1 MKKLNIR
8 IMLGLEMARHFRCGT
23 EFTGEWKTVDADAAT
38 ETSYREDQC
47 LEVSETES
55 ADLVDLDAAAV
66 AALAATQ
73 FVAPTDS
80 VVRADAIKVAIA
92 QLDVGN
98 ASLWTGNNVP
108 KVEAIIAIT
117 GWPVSAAERDAV
129 FNEMNVQAVAE

>member
-8 IMLGLEMARHFRCGT
+8 ITLGLVMARHFRCGT

-47 LEVSETES
+47 LEVSETEL
-55 ADLVDLDAAAV
+55 ADLIDPDAAAAEAQ
-66 AALAATQ
+66 AAAE
-73 FVAPTDS
+73 VVVPTDS

-117 GWPVSAAERDAV
+117 GWPVSAAERDAA
-129 FNEMNVQAVAE
+129 FNEIIVQTVAE